1 MLRPKVVGNK
11 NTRSFC
17 SIHISEN
24 IFLSI
29 LFRIPVKIPDL
40 KNRVSIKV
48 PRIQGDT
55 YIDMGAN
62 NGGSCSASGGGGGSG
77 SGSAT
82 TTFRPEPAATTPAW
96 TSASVV
102 DCSVKDGLFPDP
114 ANCRGFIK
122 CAQVLIVMRCYC
134 LLRPG
139 HCVRATPI
147 PRSAEEVST
156 LTRSPTTATGPQPPT
171 VMADPCDF
179 SGEQGQANK
188 SINKAIHKSFLM
200 LNCCAV
206 YSTPV
211 KLVFPVGNLNI

>member
-1 MLRPKVVGNK
+1 
-11 NTRSFC
+11 
-17 SIHISEN
+17 
-24 IFLSI
+24 
-29 LFRIPVKIPDL
+29 
-40 KNRVSIKV
+40 
-48 PRIQGDT
+48 
-55 YIDMGAN
+55 MGAN

-122 CAQVLIVMRCYC
+122 CAQVLIIMRCYC